1 MPARVRHRLGA
12 HMSIGG
18 GLHRAV
24 DRARS
29 VDATALQVF
38 VKSARQWRSKPLAPS
53 DAESFRREAAASGLG
68 PYTQA
73 HASYLI
79 NLASPDEA
87 LWRRSVEALR
97 DEVGRCELLGIPFL
111 VLHPGSHGGSGEDA
125 GLERIV
131 CALDQVLALPEG
143 KAAPRAPGGSTKILL
158 ETTAGQG
165 ATLGHRFEQLAYV
178 LDRTRAGERLGV
190 CFDTC
195 HSLAAGYEFRDRR
208 SYRSTFA
215 ELDRTIGISRLLAF
229 HLNDSKH
236 PLGSCKDRH
245 EHIGRGEVGLEAF
258 RLILNDRRFRSV
270 PMVLET
276 PKGPD
281 LAEDRENMTVLREM
295 LPASRR

>member
-1 MPARVRHRLGA
+1 MPARVRQRLGA

-18 GLHRAV
+18 GLYRAV

-38 VKSARQWRSKPLAPS
+38 VKSARQWSAKPLAHC
-53 DAESFRREAAASGLG
+53 DVESFRRAATDSGLG
-68 PYTQA
+68 PYTLA

-79 NLASPDEA
+79 NLASSDEG
-87 LWRRSVEALR
+87 LRQRSVAALR
-97 DEVGRCELLGIPFL
+97 DEVERCELLGIPFL

-131 CALDQVLALPEG
+131 RGLDEVL
-143 KAAPRAPGGSTKILL
+143 AAPRSKTTAHRAGNSTKILL

-165 ATLGHRFEQLAYV
+165 ATLGHRFEHLAHV
-178 LDRTRAGERLGV
+178 LDRSRAGERLGV

-208 SYRSTFA
+208 SYRSTFS

-276 PKGPD
+276 PKGAD
-281 LAEDRENMTVLREM
+281 LVEDRENMAVLRQM
-295 LPASRR
+295 LPAGRR

>member
-18 GLHRAV
+18 GLYRAV

-38 VKSARQWRSKPLAPS
+38 VKSARQWNAKPLDRA
-53 DAESFRREAAASGLG
+53 DVESFRREAADSGLE
-68 PYTQA
+68 PYTLA

-79 NLASPDEA
+79 NLATPDER
-87 LWRRSVEALR
+87 LRQRSVAALQ
-97 DEVGRCELLGIPFL
+97 DEVERCELLGIPFL

-131 CALDQVLALPEG
+131 RGLDQVLAP
-143 KAAPRAPGGSTKILL
+143 PRRKTTPGNSGGATTILL

-165 ATLGHRFEQLAYV
+165 ATLGHRFEHLAHV
-178 LDRTRAGERLGV
+178 LDRARRGGRLGV

-208 SYRSTFA
+208 SYRSTFS
-215 ELDRTIGISRLLAF
+215 EFDRTIGISRLRAF

-258 RLILNDRRFRSV
+258 RLILNDRRFRTV

-276 PKGPD
+276 PKGVD
-281 LAEDRENMTVLREM
+281 LAEDRENMTVLRQM
-295 LPASRR
+295 LPVSRR

>member
-18 GLHRAV
+18 GL
-24 DRARS
+24 DRAIDRAQS

-38 VKSARQWRSKPLAPS
+38 VKSARQWNSKPLARS
-53 DAESFRREAAASGLG
+53 DVEAFRCAMAASGLG
-68 PYTQA
+68 PFTLA

-79 NLASPDEA
+79 NLASPDET
-87 LWRRSVEALR
+87 LWQRSILALR
-97 DEVGRCELLGIPFL
+97 DEVERCEQLGIPFL
-111 VLHPGSHGGSGEDA
+111 VLHPGSPGDRGEDE

-131 CALDQVLALPEG
+131 RGLDRVFASSPE
-143 KAAPRAPGGSTKILL
+143 AATPDCSSGSTRVLL

-165 ATLGHRFEQLAYV
+165 ATLGHRFEHLAYI
-178 LDRTRAGERLGV
+178 LDRTREGERMGV

-195 HSLAAGYEFRDRR
+195 HSLAAGYEFRDRG
-208 SYRSTFA
+208 SYRATFS
-215 ELDRTIGISRLLAF
+215 EFGRTIGLSRLLAF

-236 PLGSCKDRH
+236 PLGSRKDRH

-258 RLILNDRRFRSV
+258 GLILNDRRFRSL

-276 PKGPD
+276 PKGAD
-281 LAEDRENMTVLREM
+281 LAEDRENLTVLRRM